1 MAFLF
6 MALNRHRRPP
16 RSHAR
21 CSRYRIERTR
31 VAAFLQ
37 SEAGALASLISD
49 LVDNHAALQGQ
60 LMAEEEITLE
70 LDRNPWWGCLEGDC
84 HAWSLRLILSSANSE
99 SRGVEV
105 FWPAPAAAAA
115 AGPRRCPSARRCLA
129 LPPSTPASS
138 SSP

>member
-1 MAFLF
+1 MIQQEGSGWRL
-6 MALNRHRRPP
+6 
-16 RSHAR
+16 AR
-21 CSRYRIERTR
+21 DPQRCPFSVLIGGDTWAVELTED
-31 VAAFLQ
+31 
-37 SEAGALASLISD
+37 EAGALASLISD

-84 HAWSLRLILSSANSE
+84 HAWSLRLILSSANSG

-115 AGPRRCPSARRCLA
+115 AATLRSLWDIPIDQLS
-129 LPPSTPASS
+129 
-138 SSP
+138 